1 MIKQSIHIINLGELF
16 SILEEIKSSL
26 SFEIFNHGSQ
36 KLFIDFLKK
45 EEISLENSLIL
56 TKKNVTEFK
65 VQEELIDKRQILE
78 LSKLP
83 ITLPK
88 LIENI
93 NVNLIKQKYNFQSNI
108 IIKNYTLNINSRTF
122 FNEKKELRLTQREI
136 DIILFLNQTNKSK
149 NIITL
154 QNEVWKHESKLD
166 THTVETHI
174 YRLRKKIKEVFDD
187 DNFIK
192 SRNDGYSIQ

>member
-1 MIKQSIHIINLGELF
+1 MIKQSIHIVNLGELF

-26 SFEIFNHGSQ
+26 SFEIFNHVSQ
-36 KLFIDFLKK
+36 KFFIDFLKK

-56 TKKNVTEFK
+56 TKKNTIEFK
-65 VQEELIDKRQILE
+65 VLEELIDKRQILE
-78 LSKLP
+78 LPKLP
-83 ITLPK
+83 ITLLK

-108 IIKNYTLNINSRTF
+108 VIKDYTLNINSRTF
-122 FNEKKELRLTQREI
+122 LKKQKELRLTQREI
-136 DIILFLNQTNKSK
+136 DIILFLNQTNNSKS
-149 NIITL
+149 ITTL

-174 YRLRKKIKEVFDD
+174 YRLRKKIKETFDD
-187 DNFIK
+187 DNFIL
-192 SRNDGYSIQ
+192 SRDDGYSI

>member
-1 MIKQSIHIINLGELF
+1 
-16 SILEEIKSSL
+16 
-26 SFEIFNHGSQ
+26 
-36 KLFIDFLKK
+36 
-45 EEISLENSLIL
+45 
-56 TKKNVTEFK
+56 

>member
-65 VQEELIDKRQILE
+65 VQEKLIDKRQILE